1 MSDKNS
7 IKKKCFFCKKKKLIM
22 LKCTC
27 GNTYCLDHY
36 SPGNHNCKKSFD
48 KNSGELSL
56 TTEATGAFRKVD
68 KI

>member
-1 MSDKNS
+1 
-7 IKKKCFFCKKKKLIM
+7 M

-56 TTEATGAFRKVD
+56 TTEATGAFRKID